1 MSNTH
6 NERSVTDKNLE
17 KGGKDFEV
25 FWLRPKKMSNKEAI
39 LRLHINKR
47 WGGWKLKDGLVES
60 LGLEIGDTINTEVS
74 VLNGPGLIEN
84 ADDTDLFASGVGA
97 DWLLDNDVG
106 MGSIIDAKVRFV
118 YAKAPVGGIEGRDI
132 WKLSLVF
139 VEGYAIIEGRCANDE
154 ENDFINSP
162 SIKLPTHLN
171 LSSLLE

>member
-25 FWLRPKKMSNKEAI
+25 FWLRPKKMTNKEAI

-60 LGLEIGDTINTEVS
+60 L
-74 VLNGPGLIEN
+74 
-84 ADDTDLFASGVGA
+84 GVGA

-139 VEGYAIIEGRCANDE
+139 VEGYAIIEERCADDE
-154 ENDFINSP
+154 ENDSINLP
-162 SIKLPTHLN
+162 SIKLPTHLD